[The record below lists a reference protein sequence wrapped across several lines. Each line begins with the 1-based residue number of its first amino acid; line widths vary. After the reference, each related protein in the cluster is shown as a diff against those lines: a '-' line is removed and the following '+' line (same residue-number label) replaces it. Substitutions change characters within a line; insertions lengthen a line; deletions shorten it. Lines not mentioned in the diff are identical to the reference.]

1 MSSKTIIDTVFI
13 PTLTILIGFCILA
26 LKQVSDRDTIGEV
39 FVPGCMHQTPALI
52 ALNTTKDGT
61 RTGERI
67 SLSEDD
73 WLQSSGK

>member
-1 MSSKTIIDTVFI
+1 M
-13 PTLTILIGFCILA
+13 A

-52 ALNTTKDGT
+52 AIKTTKDGT

-67 SLSEDD
+67 SLSEAD
-73 WLQSSGK
+73 WLQPYGK